1 MEPLKGIS
9 LKICSVSLITLMF
22 ALVKLLSDNFSA
34 GQIVFFRS
42 AFSIPVLFLWISLTG
57 DLRDSLKVQSKIA
70 HVWRGFIGT
79 CAMALNFLALGF
91 LPLPEITAIGFA
103 TPLFISIF
111 AIFLLGERIGI
122 YRFCALIVGLVGVLI
137 IVNSKLTVFSSDTID
152 NSIIAGMILTIA
164 AVICASLAHVQ
175 IRKMVQTERTSAII
189 FYFSVTSSLFSLI
202 SLSTWVLPSFG
213 EFFTLILVGIIGGI
227 AQIML
232 TTAYRLA
239 PASLVA
245 PFDYTAMIFALL
257 IGYFVFEE
265 LPTSQ
270 MIFGTFVVMLAG
282 IFVVIR
288 EIKSGQGVSKE
299 KTVKFPPA

>member
-9 LKICSVSLITLMF
+9 LKFCSVSLITLMF

-34 GQIVFFRS
+34 GQIVFFLS

-103 TPLFISIF
+103 TLLFISIF
-111 AIFLLGERIGI
+111 AISLLGERIGI

-137 IVNSKLTVFSSDTID
+137 IVNSKLTVFLSDIID

>member
-1 MEPLKGIS
+1 M
-9 LKICSVSLITLMF
+9 
-22 ALVKLLSDNFSA
+22 
-34 GQIVFFRS
+34 
-42 AFSIPVLFLWISLTG
+42 
-57 DLRDSLKVQSKIA
+57 
-70 HVWRGFIGT
+70 
-79 CAMALNFLALGF
+79 
-91 LPLPEITAIGFA
+91 
-103 TPLFISIF
+103 
-111 AIFLLGERIGI
+111 
-122 YRFCALIVGLVGVLI
+122 
-137 IVNSKLTVFSSDTID
+137 
-152 NSIIAGMILTIA
+152 
-164 AVICASLAHVQ
+164 
-175 IRKMVQTERTSAII
+175 
-189 FYFSVTSSLFSLI
+189 
-202 SLSTWVLPSFG
+202 PSFG

-299 KTVKFPPA
+299 KTAKFTPS